1 VARQHRNV
9 RGKRG
14 QRAGLL
20 VGLPAC
26 VMRGECL
33 EHAARGGHLGVEI
46 GQGERQALGG
56 DGHGGRGGWAPIV
69 GQLLE
74 KIKYELEKHNTRV
87 YRGSVRS
94 YRQYCGLARAL
105 DLVGDRWVL
114 LIVRELLIR
123 GSARYSD
130 LLAGLPGIA
139 TNLLGDRLTDLEE
152 RGLVVRE
159 ELPPPTAATVFRL
172 TDRGRELEDVIAAF
186 GRWARPLM
194 SDRKRGD
201 AVRGHWYVLPAR
213 LYLRDRSP
221 DAARVN
227 LQLELDG
234 DPVILSTVGDGS
246 VTANPGRV
254 SAADATLAGEPQ
266 VVMGVLAGRLTLK
279 QGRTRGLHFSG
290 QTAALERIRANG
302 AMKASKRR

>member
-1 VARQHRNV
+1 
-9 RGKRG
+9 
-14 QRAGLL
+14 
-20 VGLPAC
+20 
-26 VMRGECL
+26 M
-33 EHAARGGHLGVEI
+33 
-46 GQGERQALGG
+46 
-56 DGHGGRGGWAPIV
+56 
-69 GQLLE
+69 
-74 KIKYELEKHNTRV
+74 
-87 YRGSVRS
+87 RS

-139 TNLLGDRLTDLEE
+139 TNLLGDRLTDLEQ

-159 ELPPPTAATVFRL
+159 ELPPPASATVFRL
-172 TDRGRELEDVIAAF
+172 TDRGRELEEVIAAF

-194 SDRKRGD
+194 SDRKRGE

-221 DAARVN
+221 EAAPVN

-246 VTANPGRV
+246 VTANPGRL
-254 SAADATLAGEPQ
+254 STADATLAGEPQ
-266 VVMGVLAGRLTLK
+266 VVMSVLAGRLTLK
-279 QGRTRGLHFSG
+279 QARARGLHFSG
-290 QTAALERIRANG
+290 KAAALERVRAIG
-302 AMKASKRR
+302 AMKAPERP